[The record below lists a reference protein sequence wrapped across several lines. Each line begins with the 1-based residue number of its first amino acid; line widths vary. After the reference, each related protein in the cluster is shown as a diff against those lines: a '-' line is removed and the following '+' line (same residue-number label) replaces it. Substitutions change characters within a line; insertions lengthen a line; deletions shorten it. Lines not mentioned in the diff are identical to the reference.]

1 MNKDRAIEVLE
12 DIKFYIKNRRDRFLE
27 QKDFNNEV
35 DKKMVDSEIKVLT
48 EDLQAIDYAI
58 ERMKNDNLLERL
70 ENGKCKKHSS
80 NKVVAYN
87 REWLFIHLEREFEL
101 QKAERD
107 ILEELRNKNL
117 SDDELAERLSKGL
130 EPYVRSEE

>member
-1 MNKDRAIEVLE
+1 MNKEQA
-12 DIKFYIKNRRDRFLE
+12 KNIV
-27 QKDFNNEV
+27 KDFN
-35 DKKMVDSEIKVLT
+35 KQIKDYG
-48 EDLQAIDYAI
+48 EDMMPEEKELSQALDYAL
-58 ERMKNDNLLERL
+58 EQMENDNLLERL
-70 ENGKCKKHSS
+70 ENGRCVKHCS
-80 NKVVAYN
+80 NKVIAYN
-87 REWLFIHLEREFEL
+87 REWLFTHLEREFEL

>member
-1 MNKDRAIEVLE
+1 MKPKQVIERLKQVKDNTIKLSTYAEIQEPE
-12 DIKFYIKNRRDRFLE
+12 DSTIQILQE
-27 QKDFNNEV
+27 Q
-35 DKKMVDSEIKVLT
+35 I
-48 EDLQAIDYAI
+48 QALDYAI
-58 ERMKNDNLLERL
+58 EQMENDNLLERL
-70 ENGKCKKHSS
+70 ENGRCVKHCN
-80 NKVVAYN
+80 NKVIAYN

-130 EPYVRSEE
+130 EPYVRSDKE

>member
-35 DKKMVDSEIKVLT
+35 DRKMVDSEIKVLT

-58 ERMKNDNLLERL
+58 EQMEKQEEQKDNLLETIRIA
-70 ENGKCKKHSS
+70 KKQFS
-80 NKVVAYN
+80 
-87 REWLFIHLEREFEL
+87 E
-101 QKAERD
+101 
-107 ILEELRNKNL
+107 EELRKAIGI
-117 SDDELAERLSKGL
+117 DDE
-130 EPYVRSEE
+130 